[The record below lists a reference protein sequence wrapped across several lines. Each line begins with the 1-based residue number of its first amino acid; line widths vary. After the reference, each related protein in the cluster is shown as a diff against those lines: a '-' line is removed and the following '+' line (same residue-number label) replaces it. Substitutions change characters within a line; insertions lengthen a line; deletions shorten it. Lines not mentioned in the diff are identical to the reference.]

1 MPAKKKLHFAGIG
14 GIGMSA
20 LAQMS
25 ASLGFATS
33 GSDRAAA
40 SPENARIF
48 NALKAQGI
56 TIHPQDGSV
65 TTAARRIFWYI
76 PLRWKVIIRILPW
89 LPAQWNIYTGRRR

>member
-1 MPAKKKLHFAGIG
+1 MSKKFTSLHFVGAG

-25 ASLGFATS
+25 AAQGIVTT

-48 NALKAQGI
+48 NALKAQGVRI
-56 TIHPQDGSV
+56 FPQDGSV
-65 TTAARRIFWYI
+65 GCPGLFHRH
-76 PLRWKVIIRILPW
+76 
-89 LPAQWNIYTGRRR
+89 